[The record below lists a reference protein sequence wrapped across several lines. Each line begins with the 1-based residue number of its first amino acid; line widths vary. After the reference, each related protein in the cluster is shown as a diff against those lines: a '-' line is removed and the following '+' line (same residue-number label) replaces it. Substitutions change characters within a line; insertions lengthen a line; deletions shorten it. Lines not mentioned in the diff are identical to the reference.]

1 MRALLVSGWIV
12 GLGVNCGEIELS
24 VRLLIRQNLTR
35 RLIYKTWSCLS
46 ILIRREETHVVFAL
60 LQWPS

>member
-1 MRALLVSGWIV
+1 MRALLVSGWTV

-24 VRLLIRQNLTR
+24 VRLLIRQNLNR
-35 RLIYKTWSCLS
+35 RLIYKTWPCLS

-60 LQWPS
+60 LRWLS